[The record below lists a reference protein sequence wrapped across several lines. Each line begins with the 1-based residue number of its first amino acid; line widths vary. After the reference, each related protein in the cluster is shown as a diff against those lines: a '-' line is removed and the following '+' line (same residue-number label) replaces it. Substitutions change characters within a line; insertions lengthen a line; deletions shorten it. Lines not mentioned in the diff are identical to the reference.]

1 MSALTD
7 EEVWALVIKHERAL
21 RFLCRRFLPP
31 ERREDLDEM
40 YSEVVVMRALSIMAT
55 WDESKGASK
64 AGHLF
69 GNVKWYAFKWVDG
82 RAYRKRVKTTGLE
95 HAEGVAYEV
104 DHQTAMEVSSMLE
117 ALPQEARDVLY
128 WVAGKGYTFQEV
140 ADHLGVSK
148 TKARDTY
155 LAALESVRALHVNGD
170 SERDGT
176 QV

>member
-1 MSALTD
+1 MSAVSD
-7 EEVWALVIKHERAL
+7 EETWALVIRHERAL

-31 ERREDLDEM
+31 ERLEELDEM

-55 WDESKGASK
+55 WDERKGASK

-69 GNVKWYAFKWVDG
+69 ANVKWYAFKWVDG
-82 RAYRKRVKTTGLE
+82 RAYRKRVKTEPLDR
-95 HAEGVAYEV
+95 AEAAAYEV
-104 DHQTAMEVSSMLE
+104 DHQTSLEVSSMLD
-117 ALPQEARDVLY
+117 ALPREARDVLF

-155 LAALESVRALHVNGD
+155 LAALSAVRELAQ
-170 SERDGT
+170 E
-176 QV
+176 